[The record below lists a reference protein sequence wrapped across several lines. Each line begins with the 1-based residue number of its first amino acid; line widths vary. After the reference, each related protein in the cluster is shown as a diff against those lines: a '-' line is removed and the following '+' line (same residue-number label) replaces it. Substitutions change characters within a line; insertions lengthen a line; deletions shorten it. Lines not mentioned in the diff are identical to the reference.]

1 MDRLRFLQTTP
12 SARDV
17 VFFTRLLEGL
27 GGRWSAAGRD
37 DERSNGE
44 GDAGLAARF
53 LGITDSV
60 TSRRV
65 ENGLTDLG
73 TSETRVSYARLTQGA
88 IPVL

>member
-17 VFFTRLLEGL
+17 GFFTRLLEGL

-37 DERSNGE
+37 DERSSGE

-53 LGITDSV
+53 FAMMVSV
-60 TSRRV
+60 TK
-65 ENGLTDLG
+65 ENLTRLG
-73 TSETRVSYARLTQGA
+73 ASEMRVSYAGLTQGA
-88 IPVL
+88 ILAL

>member
-17 VFFTRLLEGL
+17 GFFTRLLEGL

-37 DERSNGE
+37 DERSSGE

-53 LGITDSV
+53 LAITVLVAREILTRRIRSFDA
-60 TSRRV
+60 SR
-65 ENGLTDLG
+65 
-73 TSETRVSYARLTQGA
+73 TSE
-88 IPVL
+88 